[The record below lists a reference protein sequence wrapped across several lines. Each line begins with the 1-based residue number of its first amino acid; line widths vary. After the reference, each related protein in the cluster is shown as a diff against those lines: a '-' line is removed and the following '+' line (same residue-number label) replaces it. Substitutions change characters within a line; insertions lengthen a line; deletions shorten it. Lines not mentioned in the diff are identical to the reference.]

1 MKKSVLKIDLTI
13 DENEKVS
20 GGVHI
25 EGELSSITAAL
36 VLVSEKSPILRE
48 AIKMAA
54 ELNRR
59 LNHESTE

>member
-1 MKKSVLKIDLTI
+1 MKKKVLKIDLTI
-13 DENEKVS
+13 DENGKVS

-48 AIKMAA
+48 AIRIAA

-59 LNHESTE
+59 MNDENAE